1 MIGTVFLHRKGGA
14 QSGTLYLV
22 YGYWEKEGALIVKC
36 HDVREPGLRFH
47 TEEWGIRENVSNP
60 KE

>member
-1 MIGTVFLHRKGGA
+1 MSNNIRIRKNK
-14 QSGTLYLV
+14 LK
-22 YGYWEKEGALIVKC
+22 GYWEKEGALIVKC